1 MQTTLRINDDV
12 YRHAKADAARLGLT
26 LTRYIEEAL
35 QARLERT
42 NANGQTDRS
51 AVEERD
57 RLMESLLQ
65 ATAHFRVGTKPTRE
79 EMHER

>member
-1 MQTTLRINDDV
+1 MQTTLRINDDI

>member
-1 MQTTLRINDDV
+1 MQTTLRIRDDV
-12 YRHAKADAARLGLT
+12 YREAKADAARLGLT

-35 QARLERT
+35 QARLDHT
-42 NANGQTDRS
+42 QSNGQTNRS
-51 AVEERD
+51 ATEERD

-65 ATAHFRVGTKPTRE
+65 ATAHFRVGARPTRE